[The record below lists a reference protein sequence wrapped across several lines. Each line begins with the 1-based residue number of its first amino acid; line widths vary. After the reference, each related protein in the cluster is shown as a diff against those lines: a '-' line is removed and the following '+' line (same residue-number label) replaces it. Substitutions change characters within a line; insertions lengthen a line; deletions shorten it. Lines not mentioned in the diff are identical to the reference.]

1 MKRWSVLSVLFFL
14 YALPQANAQ
23 LHWALD
29 STYGQYG
36 MATPVTHSNGVWLHH
51 MFASALQSD
60 GKLVLAGTGNY
71 SNSIEVVKLKADGTL
86 DNTFNTRGHAVFNAN
101 GSFPWQFVGLK
112 IDATGRILVG
122 YYSLNPGN
130 ARFSVLCIRPDGT
143 LDPTFG
149 SAGKAEIG
157 PALTGTEVSL
167 SSFDIQPD
175 GRIVLAG
182 GGPDALSTTKYVI
195 ARLTAAGAPDPS
207 FGTSGI
213 VKCPYFIGINRHMVI
228 NVIKVQTD
236 GKIIAAGTI
245 PPGAQGTPD
254 SIVMI
259 RYKTNGNLDSAYGNN
274 GIVRLA
280 GNFRPGAIRQDIAGN
295 TFVMSTRGLVG
306 VPDSLYIHKYTAN
319 GTLITSFGTGGIL
332 AIKERFNIRNEH
344 EQYTYP
350 GRFELLQDGKM
361 IVCGTSDSSA
371 TSDYRVM
378 RLLADGTPD
387 TSFATNGV
395 ITVARNGRD
404 ICTDMVLQADGRII
418 LTGYYRTGEGS
429 FDTARVLAMRFSQMV
444 KPGTNSVGAAP
455 ALLQASVYPNPVNHG
470 MCTLNYVNPG
480 SAGPAQ
486 FSLVSLTGQEMKT
499 GSFYLDHG
507 RGSWTVRLEDIMA
520 PGLYF
525 LRVVTSE
532 GKKEVVRLV
541 KN

>member
-1 MKRWSVLSVLFFL
+1 MKNLSALWALFL
-14 YALPQANAQ
+14 LSALSQANAQ

-36 MATPVTHSNGVWLHH
+36 MSTPITHSNGVWLHH

-71 SNSIEVVKLKADGTL
+71 ANSIEVVKLKADGTP
-86 DNTFNTRGHAVFNAN
+86 DNTFNTSGHAVFNAN

-112 IDATGRILVG
+112 TDAAGRILVG

-130 ARFSVLCIRPDGT
+130 TRFSVLCIRPDGT
-143 LDPTFG
+143 PDPTFG
-149 SAGKAEIG
+149 SGGKAEIG
-157 PALTGTEVSL
+157 PSLAGTEL
-167 SSFDIQPD
+167 SMSSMDIQPD

-182 GGPDALSTTKYVI
+182 GGPDALFATKYVL
-195 ARLTAAGAPDPS
+195 ARLTTSGAPDPS
-207 FGTSGI
+207 FGTGGI
-213 VKCPYFIGINRHMVI
+213 VKCPYFIGTNRHMVI
-228 NVIKVQTD
+228 NAVKVQGD

-259 RYKTNGNLDSAYGNN
+259 RYKANGNLDSAYGNN

-280 GNFRPGAIRQDIAGN
+280 GNFRPGTIRQDIAGN
-295 TFVMSTRGLVG
+295 TFVLSTRGLVA

-319 GTLITSFGTGGIL
+319 GSPVAGFGAGGVL
-332 AIKERFNIRNEH
+332 AIKGRFNIRNEH

-371 TSDYRVM
+371 ASDYRVM

-387 TSFATNGV
+387 TSFATGGT
-395 ITVARNGRD
+395 ITVARSGRD
-404 ICTDMVLQADGRII
+404 ICTDMVLQPDGRII

-429 FDTARVLAMRFSQMV
+429 FDTARVLAMRFRQMV
-444 KPGTNSVGAAP
+444 KPGSNTVATVSAGLN
-455 ALLQASVYPNPVNHG
+455 ASIYPNPVNNG
-470 MCTLNYVNPG
+470 TFTLNYVNPG

-486 FSLVSLTGQEMKT
+486 FSLFSLTGQEIKT
-499 GSFYLDHG
+499 GSFYLGHG
-507 RGSWTVRLEDIMA
+507 RGSWHGRLDEVMS
-520 PGLYF
+520 PGIYYLQ
-525 LRVVTSE
+525 VVTPA
-532 GKKEVVRLV
+532 GKKEVIRLV